1 MGIIWGE
8 VASGALA
15 KVGQEVR
22 LDQQRAR
29 ERRQNIIDERANIMF
44 QQGTTLFN
52 ARRDERNKLKDKI
65 STLSGMN
72 FNRQDIRMLASLP
85 EKKLDQVLLSIE
97 EGQKKAKL
105 ETKPFDAASYISM
118 PVDETA
124 RGITKTDPMSYS
136 DWEDSLLNDIMGT
149 VNPNK
154 FKSSKEEQNFSNSFR
169 NSLRNQFGWAGGESE
184 EALQTAALLSGKSP
198 AELQAVLDDDYER
211 ADIDPPQYT
220 IPYSQT
226 EELNI
231 QNLQLTYET
240 NQLNLE
246 ALRAEKIADNQTIGQ
261 LRKRFNNPNYGVL
274 RGELAPANMTVKE
287 YRDNIGYHQ
296 TELGIIA
303 KERKLADVGKPT
315 LAEQNN
321 TSKKAAILTNE
332 LLGKQTKYDMVGG
345 VRMKGK
351 DIDPL
356 AASLLQTVS
365 TNALNVVN
373 NSPNLTNDVPNKDA
387 ALQAIIPDLV
397 LFETFSILRDRIPA
411 SNDAERDKQIKKL
424 LSSDEPFSNIKSI
437 YSDNTIGENFALLVK
452 KNAVLQE
459 LIVKNGDALLKFYNE
474 NGYNKAIGLQILQD
488 GYIEQ
493 IAKKPEGRVL
503 DRTKLTKF
511 VIKPTFTADP
521 IVGLKFTDIEDITID
536 KIFARRPNESVT
548 GFLPAEIKQS
558 IMNKGVEFGI
568 PDFLQSV
575 DTKLINGI
583 EAGEITDANF
593 ISKLS
598 DIVNKGK
605 VISNTQDESTAALP
619 EEDQKRISNLA
630 IIADEIVGE
639 SLYNEANLQGNA
651 ELRSL
656 RNNIKKI
663 MEKGKKEGHTL
674 EDENELK
681 NAVDAFM
688 GFINKNK
695 LLKDTKEYTKINDS
709 VLKNIQKRH
718 ENYMKSIGR

>member
-231 QNLQLTYET
+231 QNLELTYET
-240 NQLNLE
+240 NKLTLE
-246 ALRAEKIADNQTIGQ
+246 ALKVAKIADNETIGQ

-296 TELGIIA
+296 TELGIEA
-303 KERKLADVGKPT
+303 KKRKLDDFGKPT

-332 LLGKQTKYDMVGG
+332 LLGETPQYDSAFNIRLSGQG
-345 VRMKGK
+345 
-351 DIDPL
+351 IDPL

-373 NSPNLTNDVPNKDA
+373 NSPNLTNDVPNTDA

-437 YSDNTIGENFALLVK
+437 YSGNTIGENFALLVK

-459 LIVKNGDALLKFYNE
+459 LIVKNGDALLEFYNDYD
-474 NGYNKAIGLQILQD
+474 YNKAIGLQILQD

-493 IAKKPEGRVL
+493 IAKKPEGSVL

-511 VIKPTFTADP
+511 VITPTFTDDA
-521 IVGLKFTDIEDITID
+521 IVGGKLNVLDPTI
-536 KIFARRPNESVT
+536 KQIFAKKPNESVT
-548 GFLPAEIKQS
+548 GFFSTEIKQS
-558 IMNKGVEFGI
+558 IMNKGVEIGI
-568 PDFLQSV
+568 SDFLQSV

-583 EAGEITDANF
+583 EAGKITEANF
-593 ISKLS
+593 ISQLN
-598 DIVNKGK
+598 DIVNEGK
-605 VISNTQDESTAALP
+605 VISNTEDETTAALP

-630 IIADEIVGE
+630 IIANEIVGD
-639 SLYNEANLQGNA
+639 SLYFEANLRNNV

-656 RNNIKKI
+656 GSNIKKI
-663 MEKGKKEGHTL
+663 MEKGKEKGHTL

-681 NAVDAFM
+681 NAVNAFM

-695 LLKDTKEYTKINDS
+695 LLKDTKKYTKITDS
-709 VLKNIQKRH
+709 VLENIQARH
-718 ENYMKSIGR
+718 KNYMKLIGR

>member
-287 YRDNIGYHQ
+287 YRKNLGYHQ
-296 TELGIIA
+296 TEIEMA
-303 KERKLADVGKPT
+303 VKERKLADVGKPT

-321 TSKKAAILTNE
+321 TAKYAVEVTNE

-345 VRMKGK
+345 VLMKGK

-356 AASLLQTVS
+356 AANLLQTVS

-373 NSPNLTNDVPNKDA
+373 NSRNLTNDVANTKA
-387 ALQAIIPDLV
+387 VIQAIVPDLV

-411 SNDAERDKQIKKL
+411 SNAAERDKQIKKL
-424 LSSDEPFSNIKSI
+424 LSSDKPFSNIKSI
-437 YSDNTIGENFALLVK
+437 YSDNIIGENFASLVSD
-452 KNAVLQE
+452 NAVLKE
-459 LIVKNGDALLKFYNE
+459 RIVKNGDALLEFYKE
-474 NGYNKAIGLQILQD
+474 NDYNKAIGLQILQD

-511 VIKPTFTADP
+511 VIEPTFTADP
-521 IVGLKFTDIEDITID
+521 IVGGKLNVLDNTINE
-536 KIFARRPNESVT
+536 IFAKRPSESVT
-548 GFLPAEIKQS
+548 GFFSTEIRQS
-558 IMNKGVEFGI
+558 IMNKGAEFGI
-568 PDFLQSV
+568 ADFLQLV

-583 EAGEITDANF
+583 TARTITRDNF
-593 ISKLS
+593 VSQLN

-605 VISNTQDESTAALP
+605 VISNTEDEPTAALP